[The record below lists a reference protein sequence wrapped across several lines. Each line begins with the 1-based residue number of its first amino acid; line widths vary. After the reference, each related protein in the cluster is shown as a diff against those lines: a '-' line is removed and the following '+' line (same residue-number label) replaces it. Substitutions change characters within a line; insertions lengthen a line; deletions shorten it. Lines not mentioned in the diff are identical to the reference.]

1 MRLKYMFKDCLELRV
16 QLQRQ
21 WFNGRWSTG
30 KFLMVNSI
38 MISFPATQRIS
49 MLFPP
54 LNNMLLANTRHDSNQ
69 EFVGTRR

>member
-16 QLQRQ
+16 QLQWQ
-21 WFNGRWSTG
+21 WFNGRWNTG

-38 MISFPATQRIS
+38 MISFPATKRIS

-54 LNNMLLANTRHDSNQ
+54 LNNMLLANKRHDSNQ